1 MTVPSERLGA
11 MFPRL
16 TRVQID
22 RLRAVG
28 RPRQFAPG
36 ELLYERG
43 STKRTFYVAA
53 A

>member
-1 MTVPSERLGA
+1 MAVPSERLGA

-43 STKRTFYVAA
+43 SIKRTFYVAA